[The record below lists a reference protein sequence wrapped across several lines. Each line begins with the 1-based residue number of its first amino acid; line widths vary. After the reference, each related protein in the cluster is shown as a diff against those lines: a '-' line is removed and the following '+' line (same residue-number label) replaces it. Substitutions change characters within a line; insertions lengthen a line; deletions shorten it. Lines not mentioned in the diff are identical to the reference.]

1 MHYRQVIVNL
11 AVHVS
16 REKITSIYGTTM
28 NDTFSIVPRPLFR
41 HSLRMCNLLHV
52 FCTFS
57 GDFPP
62 VIVATMAAKN
72 TNDEI

>member
-28 NDTFSIVPRPLFR
+28 NDTFFYSVTP
-41 HSLRMCNLLHV
+41 
-52 FCTFS
+52 TFS
-57 GDFPP
+57 AQLTHAQSIACVLHFFLGASPQ
-62 VIVATMAAKN
+62 
-72 TNDEI
+72 